1 MTLDIRGSLK
11 NTRKSKNA
19 LVVVDELIANSVDAF
34 LIRRATTQGDLN
46 LEIKFSVRAQKS
58 DLLGHEYDL
67 EIECVDNGCGLGPDQ
82 LKAFLTKDTSY
93 KDDLNIPGIGNC
105 KGAGRVQFFHH
116 FSKLSL
122 LSMYLEDGK
131 KNRVHL
137 PAEENRK
144 EIEETDFEILSNIIK
159 NHLASNGYYLDVDSL
174 MHGIGLKEIVDVIDD
189 KIMSLI
195 DLLERKGLTT
205 YQE

>member
-19 LVVVDELIANSVDAF
+19 LVVVDELIANSIDAF

-46 LEIKFSVRAQKS
+46 LEIKFSVQAKRI

-67 EIECVDNGCGLGPDQ
+67 EIECLDNGCGLGPDQ

-93 KDDLNIPGIGNC
+93 KDDLSIPGIGNC

-122 LSMYLEDGK
+122 SSMYLEGGNK
-131 KNRVHL
+131 YYVYL

-144 EIEETDFEILSNIIK
+144 ELEETDFQIHQRDNGELGPSVKLSGV
-159 NHLASNGYYLDVDSL
+159 LRRCCRTRAG
-174 MHGIGLKEIVDVIDD
+174 GF
-189 KIMSLI
+189 
-195 DLLERKGLTT
+195 T
-205 YQE
+205 